1 MTTVHRAQSALLRWL
16 ALLLP
21 LLLTAACIP
30 QDLAVSP
37 LGTVVVGPG
46 EAIQIRSA
54 EVLTGIGELGI
65 PRQRAVAMALADY
78 GPIKGHA
85 VSMGAGLDS
94 LCTALGGL
102 GAAQTVAGDPRVV
115 GLIGTSCSVAGA
127 VASPILSEAGLV
139 MISSSNTSPSL
150 TSDLRGNAG
159 SNYYP
164 GYYRTASND
173 LYLARAVAEFAYNEL
188 GLRRMATIH
197 DGDPYTSGLTGAFAV
212 EFEAL
217 GGAVPVVA
225 EVSRGET
232 EMVPA
237 LTRIAAQS
245 PEGLFFLLFPE
256 ESARVARQ
264 IGQVD
269 GLEELTLISS
279 DSLLLAAPEI
289 VDVYLTGP
297 ELSFGNNINQ
307 ATGKSGEE
315 VLAAYEERY
324 GEGPTSAYL
333 AHAYDAATLLLH
345 AIEQVAVVH
354 GDALYIDRAKLRQ
367 ALTNTTGFEGV
378 IGVISCDG
386 FGDCGTGRAEIRHHT
401 DPTVTEFADL
411 PVVYRYSR

>member
-1 MTTVHRAQSALLRWL
+1 MTTTHRARSVLLRWL
-16 ALLLP
+16 LILLP
-21 LLLTAACIP
+21 ILLAAACIP
-30 QDLAVSP
+30 HDHASSP
-37 LGTVVVGPG
+37 LGTVVVAPG

-78 GPIKGHA
+78 GPIHGHP

-94 LCTALGGL
+94 LCTAPGGL

-115 GLIGTSCSVAGA
+115 GLIGTSCSVAAA
-127 VASPILSEAGLV
+127 VASPILSQAGLV

-159 SNYYP
+159 ANYHP

-173 LYLARAVAEFAYNEL
+173 LYLGQAVAEFAYNQL

-212 EFEAL
+212 AFEEL
-217 GGAVPVVA
+217 GGALTAVA
-225 EVSRGET
+225 VVSRGET
-232 EMVPA
+232 DMLPA
-237 LTRIAAQS
+237 LTRIAAAS
-245 PEGLFFLLFPE
+245 PEGLFFLLFPD

-264 IGQVD
+264 IEQVD

-297 ELSFGNNINQ
+297 ELGFGNNVNQ

-315 VLAAYEERY
+315 LLAAYKEQY

-345 AIEQVAVVH
+345 AIEQVAVLH
-354 GDALYIDRAKLRQ
+354 GDALYIDRARLRQ
-367 ALTNTTGFEGV
+367 ALTNTTGFQGI
-378 IGVISCDG
+378 IGPISCDS
-386 FGDCGTGRAEIRHHT
+386 FGDCGTGRAEIRRHT
-401 DPTVTEFADL
+401 DPAVTDFADL